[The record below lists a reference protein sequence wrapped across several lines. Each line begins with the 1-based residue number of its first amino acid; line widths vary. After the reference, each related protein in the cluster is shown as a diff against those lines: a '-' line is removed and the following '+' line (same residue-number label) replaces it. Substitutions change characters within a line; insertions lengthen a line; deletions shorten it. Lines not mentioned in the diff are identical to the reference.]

1 MCKHFL
7 LLSVDL
13 TLLIQKF
20 FIRGV
25 ATTNKYVHGKIPK
38 TIIECFYEF
47 LPEGFVAFYGLLV
60 YFYCPDMDAT
70 KSKYYV
76 RLAFYRTDNTVQMC
90 LDALLGLLL

>member
-1 MCKHFL
+1 MWMH
-7 LLSVDL
+7 LLSAGL
-13 TLLIQKF
+13 ELLIQRF
-20 FIRGV
+20 LISEV
-25 ATTNKYVHGKIPK
+25 PTTNSHVHGKIPDNSPK

-76 RLAFYRTDNTVQMC
+76 RLAFYRTDNVFQTELCV
-90 LDALLGLLL
+90 